1 VRVVLDTNIF
11 ISALV
16 FPRGRA
22 EKVLHAAVD
31 GQFDLLISKPI
42 ILEVLDVL
50 ATKFE
55 RNPEELSRVALLL
68 SDLGEVVRPRKKVR
82 ILRDDP
88 DNRIIECAL
97 AGGADAIVTGD
108 RAMLDLTPIEK
119 IQVLSLR
126 EFLGLISR

>member
-1 VRVVLDTNIF
+1 MRVVLDTNIF

-16 FPRGRA
+16 FPQGRA
-22 EKVLHAAVD
+22 EKVLHAAAD

-50 ATKFE
+50 ARKFE

-68 SDLGEVVRPRKKVR
+68 SDLGQVVRPRKKVR

-97 AGGADAIVTGD
+97 AGGAHVIVTGD
-108 RAMLDLTPIEK
+108 RAMLDLTPIKK

-126 EFLGLISR
+126 EFLALIGR